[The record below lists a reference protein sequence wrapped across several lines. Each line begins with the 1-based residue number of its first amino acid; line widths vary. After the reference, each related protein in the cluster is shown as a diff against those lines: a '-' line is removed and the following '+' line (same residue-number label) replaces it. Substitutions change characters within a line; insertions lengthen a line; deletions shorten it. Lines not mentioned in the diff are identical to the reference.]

1 MLNWGC
7 KRSISG
13 GKYPHKT
20 GDISA
25 SGPASVIVCET
36 GGRLVVAAADPT
48 QEGEFLEVTV
58 DRSAG
63 ELLAKDARVTV
74 LETAPR
80 LAALGLIRPGA
91 RGASAEAAFQLAGV

>member
-1 MLNWGC
+1 M
-7 KRSISG
+7 
-13 GKYPHKT
+13 
-20 GDISA
+20 
-25 SGPASVIVCET
+25 
-36 GGRLVVAAADPT
+36 VAAADPT

-80 LAALGLIRPGA
+80 LRLLIDTAGA